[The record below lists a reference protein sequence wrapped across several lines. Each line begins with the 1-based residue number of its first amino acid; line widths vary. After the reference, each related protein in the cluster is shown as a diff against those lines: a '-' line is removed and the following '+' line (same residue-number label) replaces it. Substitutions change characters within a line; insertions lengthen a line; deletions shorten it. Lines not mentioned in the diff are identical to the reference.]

1 MFTPAPQ
8 KKKKKIVN
16 IRKVVVDQQAV
27 CLACVA
33 RTSLANTQRLPRHKT
48 LRQKRAVLRSMRSG
62 KPVGAT
68 ADTCHKNPSLKR

>member
-8 KKKKKIVN
+8 KKKKIVN
-16 IRKVVVDQQAV
+16 IRKVAVDQQAV

-48 LRQKRAVLRSMRSG
+48 LRQKRAVLRSMRQR
-62 KPVGAT
+62 K
-68 ADTCHKNPSLKR
+68 TCWRDGRHMP